1 MSNGCRPLTPEE
13 VDTLRDYFTSAPFHK
28 HLERDRVFV
37 YLSLQTGWRCSEII
51 QIKVS
56 DVYDPIRK
64 RVLDRVNVAKNAVKC
79 KTTGKSAILTPDI
92 KNLIIHYITHY
103 VTLGREKPVIYLFES
118 PQGGHLGYRQALR
131 ICHKHFEQAGL
142 DPSNLSTHTYRKTFA
157 DRVYKALD
165 NDLIALQH
173 ALSHKSVSSTS
184 AYIRV
189 DKEKVENVLN
199 KLSFV

>member
-1 MSNGCRPLTPEE
+1 MSGCRPLTPVE
-13 VDTLRDYFTSAPFHK
+13 VDTLREYFNTAPYHK
-28 HLERDRVFV
+28 HLERDKVFV
-37 YLSLQTGWRCSEII
+37 YLSMHTGYRCSEIL

-64 RVLDRVNVAKNAVKC
+64 RVLDRINVAKNAVKC
-79 KTTGKSAILTPDI
+79 KTAGKSSPLTPDI
-92 KNLIIHYITHY
+92 KNLIEHYILHH
-103 VTLGREKPVIYLFES
+103 KPITYLFES

-131 ICHKHFEQAGL
+131 ICHKHFQNAGL

-165 NDLIALQH
+165 HDLIALQH
-173 ALSHKSVSSTS
+173 AMAHKSVSSTS
-184 AYIRV
+184 SYIRV
-189 DKEKVENVLN
+189 DKEKVENVLT

>member
-1 MSNGCRPLTPEE
+1 MSNGCRPLSQSE
-13 VDTLRDYFTSAPFHK
+13 VDSLREYFNTAPFHK
-28 HLERDRVFV
+28 HLERDKVFV
-37 YLSLQTGWRCSEII
+37 YLSLQTGWRCSEVI
-51 QIKVS
+51 QIRVS

-64 RVLDRVNVAKNAVKC
+64 RVLDRVNISKNAVKM
-79 KTTGKSAILTPDI
+79 KTSGKSALLTPDI
-92 KNLIIHYITHY
+92 KNLLLHYILNY
-103 VTLGREKPVIYLFES
+103 RPAIFLFES
-118 PQGGHLGYRQALR
+118 PQGGHLGYRQMLR
-131 ICHKHFEQAGL
+131 VCHKHFQGANL
-142 DPSNLSTHTYRKTFA
+142 DPSNLSTHSYRKTFA

-199 KLSFV
+199 KLSFI

>member
-13 VDTLRDYFTSAPFHK
+13 VDVLRTYFTSAPFHK

-103 VTLGREKPVIYLFES
+103 KPVVYLFES

>member
-1 MSNGCRPLTPEE
+1 MSNGCRPLSIDE
-13 VDTLRDYFTSAPFHK
+13 VDTLRNYFNTAPFHK
-28 HLERDRVFV
+28 HLERDKVFV
-37 YLSLQTGWRCSEII
+37 YLSMQTGWRCSEVI

-56 DVYDPIRK
+56 DVYDPVRK
-64 RVLDRVNVAKNAVKC
+64 RVLDRVNIAKNAVKM
-79 KTTGKSAILTPDI
+79 KTSGKSAILTPDI
-92 KNLIIHYITHY
+92 KQLIEHYILHY
-103 VTLGREKPVIYLFES
+103 RPVIYLFDS

-131 ICHKHFEQAGL
+131 ICHKHFEGAGL

-165 NDLIALQH
+165 HDLIALQH
-173 ALSHKSVSSTS
+173 AMSHKSVSSTS
-184 AYIRV
+184 SYIRV

>member
-1 MSNGCRPLTPEE
+1 MSNGCRPLRTDEI
-13 VDTLRDYFTSAPFHK
+13 DTLREYFNTAPHHK
-28 HLERDRVFV
+28 HLIRDKLFV
-37 YLSLQTGWRCSEII
+37 YLSLQTGWRASETL

-64 RVLDRVNVAKNAVKC
+64 RVLDRVNIAKNSVKC
-79 KTTGKSAILTPDI
+79 KTRGKSGILTPDI
-92 KNLIIHYITHY
+92 KNLIEHYILHY
-103 VTLGREKPVIYLFES
+103 KPIIYLFES

-131 ICHKHFEQAGL
+131 ICHKHFEGAGL
-142 DPSNLSTHTYRKTFA
+142 DPSNLSTHSYRKTFA

-189 DKEKVENVLN
+189 DKEKVESVLN
-199 KLSFV
+199 KLHFI

>member
-1 MSNGCRPLTPEE
+1 MSGCRPLSPEE
-13 VDTLRDYFTSAPFHK
+13 VDVLRSYFNTAPYHK
-28 HLERDRVFV
+28 HLMRDKVFV
-37 YLSLQTGWRCSEII
+37 YLSMHTGYRCSEIL

-56 DVYDPIRK
+56 DIYDPIRK
-64 RVLDRVNVAKNAVKC
+64 RVLDRINIAKNAVKC
-79 KTTGKSAILTPDI
+79 KTAGKSSPLTPDI
-92 KNLIIHYITHY
+92 KSLVQQYILHH
-103 VTLGREKPVIYLFES
+103 KPMVYLFES

-131 ICHKHFEQAGL
+131 ICHKHFEAAGL
-142 DPSNLSTHTYRKTFA
+142 DQSNLSTHTYRKTFA

-165 NDLIALQH
+165 HDLIALQH
-173 ALSHKSVSSTS
+173 AMAHKSVSSTS

>member
-1 MSNGCRPLTPEE
+1 MSNGCRPLTLDE
-13 VDTLRDYFTSAPFHK
+13 VDTLRDYFNNAPYHK
-28 HLERDRVFV
+28 HLMRDKVFV
-37 YLSLQTGWRCSEII
+37 YLSMQTGWRCSEVI

-56 DVYDPIRK
+56 DVYDSIRK
-64 RVLDRVNVAKNAVKC
+64 RVLDRVNIAKNAVKM
-79 KTTGKSAILTPDI
+79 KTSGKSAILTPDI
-92 KNLIIHYITHY
+92 KQLIEHYILHY
-103 VTLGREKPVIYLFES
+103 NPRVYLFES
-118 PQGGHLGYRQALR
+118 PQGGHLGYRQLLR

-173 ALSHKSVSSTS
+173 ALAHKSVSSTS

-199 KLSFV
+199 KLSFI